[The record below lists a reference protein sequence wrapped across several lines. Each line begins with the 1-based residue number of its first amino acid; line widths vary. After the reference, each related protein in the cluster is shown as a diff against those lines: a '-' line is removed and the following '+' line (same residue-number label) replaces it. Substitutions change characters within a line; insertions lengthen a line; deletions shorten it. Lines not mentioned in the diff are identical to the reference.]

1 MVSKLITRGDSRDEV
16 RFRFSKKT
24 ADELRKLKDRVKEQ
38 GYTLTIDDEVERATA
53 RIIARAV
60 KELDTIATD
69 EEPAKSEPPAA
80 H

>member
-1 MVSKLITRGDSRDEV
+1 
-16 RFRFSKKT
+16 
-24 ADELRKLKDRVKEQ
+24 
-38 GYTLTIDDEVERATA
+38 LTIDDEVERATA